1 MLRLNLAQTLWVDA
15 TFATRR
21 RFPILSG
28 SAICRARSPFVGIL
42 LVSHQVD
49 EHRDANGMGNPVPSP
64 SPVVA
69 VLSIAIYKMHCR
81 CG

>member
-28 SAICRARSPFVGIL
+28 SAICKARSPFVGIL

-49 EHRDANGMGNPVPSP
+49 EHRDANGMANPVP

-69 VLSIAIYKMHCR
+69 VRSIAIYKMHCR